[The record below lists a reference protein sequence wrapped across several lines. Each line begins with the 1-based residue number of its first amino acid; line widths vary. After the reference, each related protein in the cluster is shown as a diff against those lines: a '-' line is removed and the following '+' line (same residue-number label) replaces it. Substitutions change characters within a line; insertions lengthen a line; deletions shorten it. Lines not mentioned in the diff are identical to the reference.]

1 MRPETLHRIRSAAH
15 EELARVPM
23 PRRWWHEALLLAGL
37 NSAVAVACALALS
50 STGFIGN
57 PASVGV
63 LVAVA
68 VPPAL
73 VIILGAVAAVMPGR
87 RAGLLSAL
95 VLVGIATVAI
105 VFGGSATADDRPF
118 LGAGVRCLSVEI
130 LAATLPTTAVIVVL
144 SRFAYQPLRI
154 LVGGLAAGATGVLAL
169 HLHCPIG
176 TPSHLVLF
184 HLLPWVAAAAVAVF
198 IRSRVHSGSFA
209 P

>member
-1 MRPETLHRIRSAAH
+1 MKPETLHRIRSAAH
-15 EELARVPM
+15 EELARVPV

-73 VIILGAVAAVMPGR
+73 MIILGAVAAVMPAG

-95 VLVGIATVAI
+95 ALAGVTTVAI
-105 VFGGSATADDRPF
+105 VFGGSATADGRPF
-118 LGAGVRCLSVEI
+118 LGAGLRCLSVEI

-176 TPSHLVLF
+176 TPSHLILF
-184 HLLPWVAAAAVAVF
+184 HLVPWVAAAGVSLL
-198 IRSRVHSGSFA
+198 IRSRVHSRSFA